1 MNKLK
6 LTKIIKNDSSTDNAK
21 TDNKKTKLWL
31 ADESRNKN
39 AIVPVMDIEDTLV
52 SSMLPV
58 EEFVGT
64 DMPIR
69 DVILFP
75 WLLSG
80 TITLITAARGIGKT
94 WLSTIIAL
102 SVTRQVP
109 IGEWYP
115 EIPAKCVYV
124 DGEMASDQLKKRI
137 NEMII
142 NLPAEKAPLYI
153 VSSDWMK
160 SKKLRHTNI
169 ADPEWRDSITN
180 IVTDTGFSV
189 LILDNIASLAPCL
202 NENIKK
208 SWDPVNQWL
217 LELRANNVA
226 VIMIHH
232 AGKKKGQRGTS
243 AREDNI
249 DTSIYLTRPSDY
261 TIEQGARFNVEF
273 TKTREDLGKAGIPFC
288 LHIKKSGDGLIW
300 TTETP
305 KPELKYFIIALLGLK
320 VPQNEIAKLLRC
332 DESNVRKVMKL
343 AIMKGVIDKHC
354 DFIGEGIELYGD
366 LTVEEVLDEFNS

>member
-1 MNKLK
+1 ML
-6 LTKIIKNDSSTDNAK
+6 IKKSAKSSTEK
-21 TDNKKTKLWL
+21 
-31 ADESRNKN
+31 DERGNNPKRLSAMTQPNN
-39 AIVPVMDIEDTLV
+39 VTPIVPDMDTEDTLLN
-52 SSMLPV
+52 SMLPV
-58 EEFVGT
+58 DEFIGT

-69 DVILFP
+69 DMILFP

-102 SVTRQVP
+102 AVTRQVP

-115 EIPAKCVYV
+115 EISAKCVYV

-137 NEMII
+137 DEMVI
-142 NLPAEKAPLYI
+142 NLPEEKAPLYI
-153 VSSDWMK
+153 VSSDLMK

-180 IVTDTGFSV
+180 IITDTGFSV
-189 LILDNIASLAPCL
+189 LILDNLASLAPGI

-208 SWDPVNQWL
+208 SWDPINQWL

-232 AGKKKGQRGTS
+232 AGKKVKQRGTS
-243 AREDNI
+243 GREDNI
-249 DTSIYLTRPSDY
+249 DNAIYLTRPSDY

-273 TKTREDLGKAGIPFC
+273 TKARAFLGKAGEPFC

-305 KPELKYFIIALLGLK
+305 KPELKYFITALLGLK
-320 VPQNEIAKLLRC
+320 VPQTEIAKILRC
-332 DESNVRKVMKL
+332 DETKVTHVMKL
-343 AIMKGVIDKHC
+343 AIMKGVINKHC
-354 DFIGEGIELYGD
+354 DFIGEGIKLYGD
-366 LTVEEVLDEFNS
+366 FTVEEVLNEFNS